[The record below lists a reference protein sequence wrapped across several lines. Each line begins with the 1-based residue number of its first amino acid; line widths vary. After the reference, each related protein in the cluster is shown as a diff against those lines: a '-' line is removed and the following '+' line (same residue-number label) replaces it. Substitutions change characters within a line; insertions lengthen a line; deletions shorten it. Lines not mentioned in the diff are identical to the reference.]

1 MIEFS
6 GSFVAL
12 ITPFKADRLDRAG
25 LEKNIDFQ
33 LQNGTSGLV
42 PCGSTGETPTLSHE
56 EWETVI
62 ATTVARAGKKIPV
75 IPGTGTNDTRKTIDL
90 TRRAEELGADAALVV
105 SPYYNKPTQEGL
117 YRHFRAVAE
126 SVGIP
131 IVVYN
136 IPGRTGVNILPETFE
151 RLCRDCPNIKAVK
164 EAAGSIDQA
173 SEIILRCGERLT
185 VLSGDDSLTL
195 PMMAVGAKGVVTVI
209 GNIVPKDVARLCDH
223 MLNGRM
229 NDALVLHQQ
238 LLPLCKAMFVESNPI
253 PVKTAMHMLGLP
265 AGELRLPLCEPSE
278 KSKEVIE
285 VALRK
290 YGLM

>member
-1 MIEFS
+1 MFS

-12 ITPFKADRLDRAG
+12 ITPFKGDRLDRAG

-62 ATTVARAGKKIPV
+62 ATTVARVNKKLPV
-75 IPGTGTNDTRKTIDL
+75 VPGTGANDTRKTIDL

-117 YRHFRAVAE
+117 YRHFRAAAE

-131 IVVYN
+131 LMLYN
-136 IPGRTGVNILPETFE
+136 VPGRTAVNILPETFE

-164 EAAGSIDQA
+164 EAAGSVDQA
-173 SEIILRCGERLT
+173 SEIMVRCGERLT

-229 NDALVLHQQ
+229 KDALALHQQ

-265 AGELRLPLCEPSE
+265 AGDLRLPLCEPSE
-278 KSKEVIE
+278 NSKEVIE
-285 VALRK
+285 AALRK
-290 YGLM
+290 YGLL

>member
-1 MIEFS
+1 MFS

-12 ITPFKADRLDRAG
+12 ITPFKADQLDVAG

-62 ATTVARAGKKIPV
+62 ATTVARVNKKIPV
-75 IPGTGTNDTRKTIDL
+75 VPGTGTNDTRKTIDL

-126 SVGIP
+126 STGIP
-131 IVVYN
+131 LVLYN

-151 RLCRDCPNIKAVK
+151 RLCRDCQNIKAVK

-173 SEIILRCGERLT
+173 SEIIMRCGERLT

-195 PMMAVGAKGVVTVI
+195 PMMAVGAKGVVTVL

-229 NDALVLHQQ
+229 KEALALHQQ
-238 LLPLCKAMFVESNPI
+238 LLPLCRAMFVESNPI

-285 VALRK
+285 GALRK
-290 YGLM
+290 YGLL

>member
-1 MIEFS
+1 VFS

-12 ITPFKADRLDRAG
+12 ITPFKADRLDLAG
-25 LEKNIDFQ
+25 LEKNVDFQ

-62 ATTVARAGKKIPV
+62 ATTVARVGKKIPV
-75 IPGTGTNDTRKTIDL
+75 VPGTGTNSTRKTIDL

-131 IVVYN
+131 LVVYN
-136 IPGRTGVNILPETFE
+136 IPGRSAVNILPETFE

-164 EAAGSIDQA
+164 EAAGSVDQA
-173 SEIILRCGERLT
+173 SEIIMRCGERLT

-223 MLNGRM
+223 MLNGRVK
-229 NDALVLHQQ
+229 DALALHQK

-265 AGELRLPLCEPSE
+265 AGDLRLPLCEPSE
-278 KSKEVIE
+278 KSKEAIE
-285 VALRK
+285 AALRK
-290 YGLM
+290 YGLL

>member
-1 MIEFS
+1 MFR
-6 GSFVAL
+6 GSFTAL
-12 ITPFKADRLDRAG
+12 VTPFKGDRLDRAG
-25 LEKNIDFQ
+25 LERNVDFQ
-33 LQNGTSGLV
+33 LANGTSGLV
-42 PCGSTGETPTLSHE
+42 PCGSTGEAPTLSHE

-62 ATTVARAGKKIPV
+62 ATVVARANKKIPV
-75 IPGTGTNDTRKTIDL
+75 VPGTGTNDTRKTIDL

-131 IVVYN
+131 LVIYN

-151 RLCRDCPNIKAVK
+151 RLCRDCLNIKAVK
-164 EAAGSIDQA
+164 EAAGSVDQA
-173 SEIILRCGERLT
+173 SEIIMRCGERLT

-195 PMMAVGAKGVVTVI
+195 PMMAVGANGVVSVVS
-209 GNIVPKDVARLCDH
+209 NIVPKDVALLCDH
-223 MLNGRM
+223 MLSSRTSE
-229 NDALVLHQQ
+229 ALALHQR
-238 LLPLCKAMFVESNPI
+238 LLPLVKAMFVESNPI

-285 VALRK
+285 GALRK
-290 YGLM
+290 YGLL

>member
-1 MIEFS
+1 VIEFS

-12 ITPFKADRLDRAG
+12 ITPFKADRVDRAG

-62 ATTVARAGKKIPV
+62 ATTVARVNKKIPV
-75 IPGTGTNDTRKTIDL
+75 FPGTGTNDTRKTIDL

-126 SVGIP
+126 SVEIP
-131 IVVYN
+131 IMVYN

-151 RLCRDCPNIKAVK
+151 RLCRDCQNIKAVK

-209 GNIVPKDVARLCDH
+209 GNIVPGDVARLCDH

-229 NDALVLHQQ
+229 KDALVLHQQ

-278 KSKEVIE
+278 KNKEVIE
-285 VALRK
+285 SALRK
-290 YGLM
+290 YGLL